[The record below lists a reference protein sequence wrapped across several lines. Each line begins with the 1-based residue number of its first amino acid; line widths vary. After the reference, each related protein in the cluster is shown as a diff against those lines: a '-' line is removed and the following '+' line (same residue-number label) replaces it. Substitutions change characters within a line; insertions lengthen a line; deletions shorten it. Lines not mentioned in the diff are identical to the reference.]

1 MYCPCG
7 VIRICRVKARNG
19 SLKIKCKGR
28 ESFIVEY
35 ITAFVVGGFICF
47 IGQLMFDFFKFTPAH
62 VMSSLVIIGAL
73 LDGFHLYDRLIDFA
87 GAGALVP
94 ITSFGH
100 SLVHGAMTEAEKSGF
115 LGIGMGIFE
124 VTSAGISSAILFGF
138 LVALLFK
145 PKG

>member
-1 MYCPCG
+1 M
-7 VIRICRVKARNG
+7 
-19 SLKIKCKGR
+19 
-28 ESFIVEY
+28 EY
-35 ITAFVVGGFICF
+35 IVAFTVGGIICL
-47 IGQLMFDFFKFTPAH
+47 IGQLILDFLKLSPAH
-62 VMSSLVIIGAL
+62 VMSSLVVLGAV

-100 SLVHGAMTEAEKSGF
+100 SLVHGAMAEAQKSGF

-138 LVALLFK
+138 FIAIFFK